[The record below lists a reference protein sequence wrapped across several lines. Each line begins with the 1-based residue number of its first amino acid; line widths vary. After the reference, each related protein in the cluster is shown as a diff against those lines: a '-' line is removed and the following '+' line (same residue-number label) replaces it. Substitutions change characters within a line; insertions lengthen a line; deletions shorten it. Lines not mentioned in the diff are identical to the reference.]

1 MEITHNPFLDIQ
13 LRIEKLEA
21 LLINAISELQNN
33 YCEELNPY
41 ERITRKQ
48 IRQEYCVSYGTI
60 HNGMNNGSLPYE
72 KLGRKTL
79 FNRVAVEAWVKKGGV
94 KC

>member
-1 MEITHNPFLDIQ
+1 MCQNPFLDIYLKIDSLEELVERLTNQ
-13 LRIEKLEA
+13 LNQSKA
-21 LLINAISELQNN
+21 V
-33 YCEELNPY
+33 ELNPY

-48 IRQEYCVSYGTI
+48 IRQEYSVSYGTI